1 MPARSCALYNG
12 GMTESIYL
20 DNNATTPLAPEAAE
34 AMARAAKECS
44 GNPSSQH
51 SFGRRARQVLEDARE
66 TIGSLLGANLS
77 GFPPDR
83 VVFTSGGTEANNLAL
98 FGLAG
103 STPGSIIISQV
114 EHPSVTAPAE
124 VLASRGWRLDKL
136 PVGSSGE
143 VMVDELRGLLRPDTR
158 LISVMLANNETGV
171 IQPVPRIAAIAALA
185 DVPVHTDAVQPV
197 AKLPVNFREL
207 GVATLTATAHKFHGP
222 IGIGVLIV
230 RAGIELPPML
240 FGGHQ
245 QEGLR
250 PGTEP
255 AALAAGMRA
264 ALEVACREGD
274 DRRRRMQL
282 LRDEFESLLLAELP
296 DLVVHGRAADRLP
309 HTSHIAFPGVDAQAL
324 GMVLDLAG
332 VACSTGSACASGS
345 SKPSPILLAMG
356 VDEGLARSSLRFSF
370 GSSTAATDMRE
381 AARRIVLTYK
391 DLRHKKQGEKIA
403 KTSRVA
409 AANSL

>member
-1 MPARSCALYNG
+1 
-12 GMTESIYL
+12 MTDSIYL

-34 AMARAAKECS
+34 AMARAAKECW

-66 TIGSLLGANLS
+66 AIGSLLGADLN

-83 VVFTSGGTEANNLAL
+83 VTFTSGGTEANNLAM
-98 FGLAG
+98 FGLTG
-103 STPGSIIISQV
+103 STPGGVIISEV

-124 VLASRGWRLDKL
+124 VLASRGWRIDKL

-143 VMVDELRGLLRPDTR
+143 VVVDELRGLLRPDTR

-171 IQPVPRIAAIAALA
+171 MQPVERIAAIAAEA
-185 DVPVHTDAVQPV
+185 GVPVHTDAVQPV
-197 AKLPVNFREL
+197 AKLPVNFRKL

-230 RAGIELPPML
+230 RAGIELRPML

-245 QEGLR
+245 QEGFR

-255 AALAAGMRA
+255 VVLAAGMRA
-264 ALEVACREGD
+264 ALEAWHHEYAE
-274 DRRRRMQL
+274 RRHRLER
-282 LRDEFESLLLAELP
+282 LRDEFEALLLAECP
-296 DLVVHGRAADRLP
+296 HLVIHGECAEERLP
-309 HTSHIAFPGVDAQAL
+309 HTSHIAFPGVDGQAL
-324 GMVLDLAG
+324 GIALDLAG

-345 SKPSPILLAMG
+345 TKPSPILLAMG
-356 VDEGLARSSLRFSF
+356 VGEGLARASLRFSF
-370 GSSTAATDMRE
+370 GASSTAAEVSE
-381 AARRIVLTYK
+381 AARRILLTYNQ
-391 DLRHKKQGEKIA
+391 LRHQKAGEKFA
-403 KTSRVA
+403 NASRVA
-409 AANSL
+409 AANPL